1 MEFKL
6 YKNLKEC
13 KDSMLFDNGTFIA
26 EFGDDMTKAVIAVAG
41 ETCIVDNKEDCHI
54 YSTEEYPAELTQ
66 GIVDDVNFVF
76 GNSSRF
82 EATLNNWFEVQ
93 VLEKEKPTDTF
104 WILTTDN
111 FPYEGDLTEESET
124 SIKEYLQQI
133 YNGHIREF

>member
-6 YKNLKEC
+6 YENLKEC
-13 KDSMLFDNGTFIA
+13 KDSLLFDNGTIIA
-26 EFGDDMTKAVIAVAG
+26 ELHDDIIKVVIAVAG
-41 ETCIVDNKEDCHI
+41 ETCIIDNEEDCHI
-54 YSTEEYPAELTQ
+54 YSTEDYPEELTQ

-93 VLEKEKPTDTF
+93 VLEKVNDKFWMMTD
-104 WILTTDN
+104 DN
-111 FPYEGDLTEESET
+111 FPYEGELTEETEI

-133 YNGHIREF
+133 YNGHIKEF